1 MWWGVIARVLA
12 NMGATV
18 REGGMMYKAVD
29 QSVILYVS
37 EIWVVMGAMLKVLV
51 GFQHR
56 TDMRI
61 MEMMAIHGVG
71 REWEYPPVVSELEA
85 AVLHPIM

>member
-1 MWWGVIARVLA
+1 MRVLKKT
-12 NMGATV
+12 GATV
-18 REGGMMYKAVD
+18 QAHGMIYKALTK
-29 QSVILYVS
+29 SVILYVS